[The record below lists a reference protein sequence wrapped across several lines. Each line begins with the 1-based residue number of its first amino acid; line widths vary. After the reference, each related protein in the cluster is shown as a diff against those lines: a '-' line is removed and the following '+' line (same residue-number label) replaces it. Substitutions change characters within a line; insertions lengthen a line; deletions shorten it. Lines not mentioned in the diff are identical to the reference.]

1 MTPDFEVQLS
11 PEYLAKIEADLKAG
25 VKLLASV
32 NAFTE
37 YNRGG
42 GPGGSYDRHYDK
54 STGGITPS
62 STDNAST
69 KVAAVRT

>member
-1 MTPDFEVQLS
+1 MSDFEVQLS
-11 PEYLAKIEADLKAG
+11 ADFLSKIESDLSDN
-25 VKLLASV
+25 VKSLAAA

-54 STGGITPS
+54 STGVTKQANQS
-62 STDNAST
+62 SIEN
-69 KVAAVRT
+69 

>member
-11 PEYLAKIEADLKAG
+11 PEYLARIEADLTASI
-25 VKLLASV
+25 KLLASA
-32 NAFTE
+32 NAFTD

-54 STGGITPS
+54 STGSISRTS
-62 STDNAST
+62 IDKAST
-69 KVAAVRT
+69 